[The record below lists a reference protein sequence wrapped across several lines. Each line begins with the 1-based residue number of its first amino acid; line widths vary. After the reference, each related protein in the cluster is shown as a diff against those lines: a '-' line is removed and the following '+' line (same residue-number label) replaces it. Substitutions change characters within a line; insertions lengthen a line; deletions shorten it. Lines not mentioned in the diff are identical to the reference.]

1 MNRPLSM
8 TSFGRGE
15 RTLGTT
21 AWIVEIRSVNH
32 RYLDVSCKLPR
43 KYAPLEERIRK
54 EVGVFYSRGHID
66 VMLSV
71 VSSGAESL
79 NLSVNLELARQY
91 HESLCALSSTLGLAP
106 PADLAMVA
114 GFKDVITV
122 AEAEEDLEAVW
133 PVIREAVVEALA
145 NGLAMRERE
154 GATLKADL
162 LGRLAALSATAD
174 TVEAQAPELV
184 SKKEKALKER
194 LDNLLKGVDIDP
206 ARLAQEVAVMADKA
220 DVTEELVRL
229 RSHCRQFSHFLDLD
243 EPVGRRLDFL
253 MQEFLREINTMA
265 SKIND
270 AGVAHLAVELKNE
283 VEKMREQV
291 QNLE

>member
-15 RTLGTT
+15 ASHGGTT
-21 AWIVEIRSVNH
+21 WTVEVRSVNH
-32 RYLDVSCKLPR
+32 RYCDVSCKIPR
-43 KYAPLEERIRK
+43 KYAPLEDRIRK
-54 EVGVFYSRGHID
+54 EVAGQYSRGHID
-66 VMLSV
+66 VMLSY
-71 VSSGAESL
+71 SASGAEAV
-79 NLSVNLELARQY
+79 NIAVNLELARQY
-91 HESLCALSSTLGLAP
+91 HRSLQALSEALALAP
-106 PADLAMVA
+106 PTDLGMVA
-114 GFKDVITV
+114 AFKDVISV
-122 AEAEEDLEAVW
+122 AEPEEDLDVVW
-133 PVIREAVVEALA
+133 PHLRAALVEALD

-154 GATLKADL
+154 GAALKEDL
-162 LGRLAALSATAD
+162 LGRLEALAATAE
-174 TVEAQAPELV
+174 TIESQAPELV
-184 SKKEKALKER
+184 RKKELLLKER
-194 LDNLLKGVDIDP
+194 LDNLLKGVDIEP
-206 ARLAQEVAVMADKA
+206 SRLAQEVAVMADKA